1 MVSRRQ
7 AKSPTNP
14 YCGTASPDDL
24 GPTERIAFDIIAG
37 RRDLLPS
44 VERIM
49 KADLDDE
56 ARFRAITLFCDSLAR
71 TGDPHRDPRVP
82 IADSR
87 SA

>member
-1 MVSRRQ
+1 MVSKRP
-7 AKSPTNP
+7 AKSPPNP
-14 YCGTASPDDL
+14 YRGTASPDDL

-49 KADLDDE
+49 NADLDDG
-56 ARFRAITLFCDSLAR
+56 ARLRAITLFCDSLGQ
-71 TGDPHRDPRVP
+71 TGDPHRDPRVS